1 MRYISGRVSNI
12 GKTKKNNGDRCLIYT
27 EQTIHGPACLAMV
40 CDGIGRTDAGKRA
53 SNCVVNHLC
62 DWFKT
67 LVNVKFEVTDFIVEQ
82 INAEIEKVNAELIG
96 FGKAEGV
103 QYGTTLSG
111 ILLIK
116 NVYFLFH
123 VGNTRVYSFSDGLR
137 CMTLD
142 HTLAAVKVRNG
153 QMSEEEGRDSKE
165 KLILL
170 QCIGGSP
177 ELEIQNMM
185 GKVTSGDVFLL
196 CSDGFYN
203 KLNTGEIED
212 VMEELKNMSQEDMQK
227 LMELLVIEV
236 MNRGEKDNIS
246 SLVIKVEE

>member
-12 GKTKKNNGDRCLIYT
+12 GTTKKKNGDRCLIYT

-40 CDGIGRTDAGKRA
+40 CDGIGNTDAGEYA
-53 SNCVVNHLC
+53 GNCVINHLYE
-62 DWFKT
+62 WFKA
-67 LVNVKFEVTDFIVEQ
+67 LVNLKFEVTDFIVEQ
-82 INAEIEKVNAELIG
+82 INSEIEKVNVELIDLG
-96 FGKAEGV
+96 NDKGV

-111 ILLIK
+111 ILFIK
-116 NVYFLFH
+116 NVYVLFH
-123 VGNTRVYSFSDGLR
+123 VGNTRVYSFSDELR

-153 QMSEEEGRDSKE
+153 QMTEEEGRKSKD
-165 KLILL
+165 KSILL
-170 QCIGGSP
+170 QCIGVSP

-203 KLNTGEIED
+203 RLNTGEIED
-212 VMEELKNMSQEDMQK
+212 AMEELKNMNQEEMQIM
-227 LMELLVIEV
+227 LETVVTEV
-236 MNRGEKDNIS
+236 MHRGERDNIS
-246 SLVIKVEE
+246 SLAIKVEE

>member
-1 MRYISGRVSNI
+1 MRYISGQVSNI
-12 GKTKKNNGDRCLIYT
+12 GTTKKKNGDRCLIYT

-40 CDGIGRTDAGKRA
+40 CDGIGRTDAGERA
-53 SNCVVNHLC
+53 GKCVIGHLYE
-62 DWFKT
+62 WFKA
-67 LVNVKFEVTDFIVEQ
+67 LANLRFEVTDFIVEQ
-82 INAEIEKVNAELIG
+82 INSEIEKANAELIG
-96 FGKAEGV
+96 LGNEEGV

-111 ILLIK
+111 ILIIK

-153 QMSEEEGRDSKE
+153 QMSEEEGRNSKE
-165 KLILL
+165 KSILL
-170 QCIGGSP
+170 QCIGVSP

-203 KLNTGEIED
+203 KLNIGEIED
-212 VMEELKNMSQEDMQK
+212 VMEELKNMDQEEIQK
-227 LMELLVIEV
+227 MMETLVMEV
-236 MNRGEKDNIS
+236 MNRGENDNIS
-246 SLVIKVEE
+246 SLVIKMEE